1 MMFKK
6 KSTYTA
12 IILIILLPLVFKP
25 YRDFCYKLAADFFS
39 PFLTAPIGIKN
50 TIDSKSLLSK
60 SKQDLIAQVFKLQK
74 KNLELEAKCKYL
86 ESFKEENDRL
96 KNLLNI
102 NPLPKYNYLY
112 AEVSFRDP
120 SKWYQQFVINKGE
133 DDGVKN
139 GSVVLAQ
146 SQNDKDGKVQ
156 FAVVGR
162 IGLLSKHTAVVYT
175 LLSNE
180 CQLSVKIP
188 ANGSTGIL
196 RGGER
201 SGANVWADITYLP
214 KDLDY
219 PPGSLVTTSGLST
232 LAPRGLTIGVLDTD
246 RTEDSIKKGLYENAR
261 VELAADLNH
270 IECVLV
276 LVE

>member
-1 MMFKK
+1 MLKK
-6 KSTYTA
+6 KSTYT
-12 IILIILLPLVFKP
+12 IIVIILLLPLSFKP
-25 YRDFCYKLAADFFS
+25 YRDLCYKLAADFFY
-39 PFLTAPIGIKN
+39 PFLSAPISIKN
-50 TIDSKSLLSK
+50 TITAKSLLAE
-60 SKQDLIAQVFKLQK
+60 SKQDLIAKVFKLQR
-74 KNLELEAKCKYL
+74 KNIELEAKCKYL

-96 KNLLNI
+96 KDLLNI
-102 NPLPKYNYLY
+102 KPLPKYSYLY

-139 GSVVLAQ
+139 GSIVLVE
-146 SQNDKDGKVQ
+146 SKNGDGSKVQ

-162 IGLLSKHTAVVYT
+162 IGLLSKHTSVVYT
-175 LLSNE
+175 LISNE

-201 SGANVWADITYLP
+201 SGSNIWADITYLP

-232 LAPRGLTIGVLDTD
+232 LAPKGLTIGVIDTD
-246 RTEDSIKKGLYENAR
+246 RTEGSIKKGLYENAR

-270 IECVLV
+270 IDCVLV